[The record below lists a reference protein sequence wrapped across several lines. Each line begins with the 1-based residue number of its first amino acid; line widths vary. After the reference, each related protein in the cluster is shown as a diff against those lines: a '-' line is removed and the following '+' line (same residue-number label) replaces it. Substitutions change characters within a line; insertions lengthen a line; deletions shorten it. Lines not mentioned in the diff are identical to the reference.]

1 MERKKVVLEVYEK
14 DYNLIKLNANKIP
27 DLVRVALLTLG
38 MDEESITKIP
48 DVLFL
53 KVIKKVNTE
62 YEMEEFGIPKKK
74 KANLRLVRKEL
85 EKELDRTS

>member
-14 DYNLIKLNANKIP
+14 DYNLIKLNAIKVP
-27 DLVRVALLTLG
+27 DLVRVALIALG

-53 KVIKKVNTE
+53 KVIKNINAE
-62 YEMEEFGIPKKK
+62 FEMESFGKPRKKK
-74 KANLRLVRKEL
+74 TSLRLIK
-85 EKELDRTS
+85 KELDKKS